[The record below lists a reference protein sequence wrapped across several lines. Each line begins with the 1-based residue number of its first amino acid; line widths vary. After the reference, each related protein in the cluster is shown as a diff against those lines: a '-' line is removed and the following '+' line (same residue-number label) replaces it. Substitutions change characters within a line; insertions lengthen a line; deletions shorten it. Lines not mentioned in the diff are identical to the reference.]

1 LHIKVLE
8 GLEKRK
14 GNETSWARSM
24 AMSLLSYLLS
34 LQLGV
39 MEVQAYPQLESS
51 SWGGLNPNL
60 TVEVDPKSAM
70 DTRFGNQLLEL
81 GGSSGTMCEE
91 TYGFLPCSTSV
102 GGNLVLM
109 LGYGYLLFT
118 AAKFISDGSELLL
131 EVKAFPSICAFHSL
145 RVRQLGNEVM
155 NQHFCHNFLLL
166 LVSLAIFK
174 YITLGTLAD
183 VAVFRKQCN

>member
-1 LHIKVLE
+1 VLQ

-24 AMSLLSYLLS
+24 AVSLLSYLLS

-51 SWGGLNPNL
+51 SSSWGLNPNL

-70 DTRFGNQLLEL
+70 DTRFGNQLFEL
-81 GGSSGTMCEE
+81 GESEGTMCEE
-91 TYGFLPCSTSV
+91 TYGFLPCSNSV
-102 GGNLVLM
+102 GGNLFLM

-131 EVKAFPSICAFHSL
+131 EVKTFPSNCAFHSL
-145 RVRQLGNEVM
+145 RVLQV
-155 NQHFCHNFLLL
+155 H
-166 LVSLAIFK
+166 V
-174 YITLGTLAD
+174 
-183 VAVFRKQCN
+183 